1 MSIRQIELEVMRYDP
16 EQDEKPHFQ
25 KYTVPCPEEWVILD
39 ALNREGFDAEIVEH
53 ADGDYEVKPTD
64 SQAREMGK
72 IPQGQRWT
80 P

>member
-1 MSIRQIELEVMRYDP
+1 MRTFVEMLVGQILDGWRWNYVTPSRQSAEV
-16 EQDEKPHFQ
+16 
-25 KYTVPCPEEWVILD
+25 VLD